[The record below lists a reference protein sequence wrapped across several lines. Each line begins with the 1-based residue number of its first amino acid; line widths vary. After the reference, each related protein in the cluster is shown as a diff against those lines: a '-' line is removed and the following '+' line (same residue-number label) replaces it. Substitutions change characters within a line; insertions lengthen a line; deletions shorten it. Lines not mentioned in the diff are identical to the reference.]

1 MIDIILVLIML
12 GYAISGFRQGL
23 VVGVLSLGGF
33 VGGAVLAM
41 FVVPQLVSGL
51 EPGTQR
57 SIITLLA
64 VIFTA
69 WAGQFLGSML
79 GGRIRQAVPEG
90 PVALADHVIGA
101 AAGVLAV
108 ALVLWFVA
116 GAVRG
121 GPSESLSRTVAGSKV
136 IRTIDGLVPT
146 QMIGVAD
153 RFREAVGSSSFPR
166 VFAGVEP
173 EDISPV
179 DAPDE
184 ALANSQAVAK
194 ARKAVVKITGEAN
207 SCGRGQ
213 EGSGAVIAPHRVVT
227 NAHVVAGVTEPRVQV
242 GGKGTVYA
250 ARVVMFD
257 PTRDLAVLSVP
268 KLNVAPLQM
277 TGDLERGDDAVVVG
291 FPNDGPFKVSPAR
304 IRSIVK
310 ASGEDIYGNEGAVR
324 EVYSLYVNVRPGNS
338 GGPVLDPS
346 GNVVGVVFA
355 KSLDDADT
363 GYALT
368 MDEARDAIEAGAA
381 SSQRVDTGTCASG

>member
-23 VVGVLSLGGF
+23 VVGLLSLGGF
-33 VGGAVLAM
+33 VGGALLAM
-41 FVVPQLVSGL
+41 FFVPQLVSGL
-51 EPGTQR
+51 EQGTRR

-69 WAGQFLGSML
+69 WAGQFIGAMI

-90 PVALADHVIGA
+90 PVALADHIVGA
-101 AAGVLAV
+101 GAGVLAV

-121 GPSESLSRTVAGSKV
+121 GPSEQLSRTVAESKV
-136 IRTIDGLVPT
+136 IATIDDLVPT
-146 QMIGVAD
+146 GLVGVAD
-153 RFREAVGSSSFPR
+153 RFREAVGSSNFPR

-173 EDISPV
+173 EDIAPV
-179 DAPDE
+179 EAPDQALTQSE
-184 ALANSQAVAK
+184 AVSK
-194 ARKAVVKITGEAN
+194 ARRAVVKITGEAN

-213 EGSGAVIAPHRVVT
+213 EGSGAVIAPQRVVT
-227 NAHVVAGVTEPRVQV
+227 NAHVVAGVDEPRVQV
-242 GGKGTVYA
+242 GGEGKRYR
-250 ARVVMFD
+250 ARVVAFD
-257 PTRDLAVLSVP
+257 PVRDLAVLAVP
-268 KLNVAPLQM
+268 KLPVEPLQL

-304 IRSIVK
+304 VRSIVR
-310 ASGEDIYGNEGAVR
+310 ASGEDIYGNEGAIR
-324 EVYSLYVNVRPGNS
+324 EVYSLYVKVRPGNS
-338 GGPVLDPS
+338 GGPVLDPA

-355 KSLDDADT
+355 KSLDDPNT

-368 MDEARDAIEAGAA
+368 MDEARETIEAGAGQ
-381 SSQRVDTGTCASG
+381 SKRVDSGECAQG

>member
-23 VVGVLSLGGF
+23 VVGLLSLGGF
-33 VGGAVLAM
+33 VGGALLAM
-41 FVVPQLVSGL
+41 YFVPQLVSGL
-51 EPGTQR
+51 EAGTRR

-69 WAGQFLGSML
+69 WAGQFLGAMI

-90 PVALADHVIGA
+90 PVAWADHVIGA

-121 GPSESLSRTVAGSKV
+121 GPSEQLSRTVADSKV
-136 IRTIDGLVPT
+136 IATIDDLVPT
-146 QMIGVAD
+146 QLTSVAD
-153 RFREAVGSSSFPR
+153 RFRDAVGSSNFPR
-166 VFAGVEP
+166 VFAGVQS

-179 DAPDE
+179 EAPDQS
-184 ALANSQAVAK
+184 LVDSQAVAK
-194 ARKAVVKITGEAN
+194 ARKAVVKITGEAS
-207 SCGRGQ
+207 SCDRGQ
-213 EGSGAVIAPHRVVT
+213 EGSGAVVAPQRVVT
-227 NAHVVAGVTEPRVQV
+227 NAHVVAGVSQPKVQV
-242 GGKGTVYA
+242 GGKGRLYD
-250 ARVVMFD
+250 ARVVSFD
-257 PTRDLAVLSVP
+257 PTRDLAVLAVP
-268 KLNVAPLQM
+268 KLNVTPLELS
-277 TGDLERGDDAVVVG
+277 GDLERGDDAVVVG

-304 IRSIVK
+304 VRSIVR
-310 ASGEDIYGNEGAVR
+310 ATGEDIYGNEGAIR
-324 EVYSLYVNVRPGNS
+324 EVYSLYVKVRPGNS

-346 GNVVGVVFA
+346 GKVVGVVFA

-368 MDEARDAIEAGAA
+368 MDEAREAIQTGAA
-381 SSQRVDTGTCASG
+381 KSEKVSTGKCANS

>member
-1 MIDIILVLIML
+1 MIDIVLVLIMV

-23 VVGVLSLGGF
+23 VVGLLSLGGF

-51 EPGTQR
+51 DAGTKR

-69 WAGQFLGSML
+69 WAGQFLGAL
-79 GGRIRQAVPEG
+79 IGGRIRQAVPEG
-90 PVALADHVIGA
+90 AVALADHVIGA
-101 AAGVLAV
+101 AAGVVAV

-121 GPSESLSRTVAGSKV
+121 GPSEKLSRTVAESKV
-136 IRTIDGLVPT
+136 IATIDDLVPAGLV
-146 QMIGVAD
+146 GVAD

-173 EDISPV
+173 EDITPV
-179 DAPDE
+179 EAPDQSLTTSE
-184 ALANSQAVAK
+184 AVTK
-194 ARKAVVKITGEAN
+194 ARRAVVKITGEAAG
-207 SCGRGQ
+207 CDRGQ
-213 EGSGAVIAPHRVVT
+213 EGSGAVVAAHRVVT
-227 NAHVVAGVTEPRVQV
+227 NAHVVAGVSHPYVQV
-242 GGKGTVYA
+242 GGKGKQYS
-250 ARVVMFD
+250 ARVVFFD
-257 PTRDLAVLSVP
+257 PTRDLAVLAVP
-268 KLNVAPLQM
+268 QLKVKPLQLAD
-277 TGDLERGDDAVVVG
+277 DLERADDAVVVG
-291 FPNDGPFKVSPAR
+291 YPNDGPFTVSPAR
-304 IRSIVK
+304 VRKIVQ

-324 EVYSLYVNVRPGNS
+324 EVYSLYVKVRPGNS

-355 KSLDDADT
+355 KSLDDANT

-368 MDEARDAIEAGAA
+368 MDEARDAIEEGVA
-381 SSQRVDTGTCASG
+381 SSTRVSSGKCVSS